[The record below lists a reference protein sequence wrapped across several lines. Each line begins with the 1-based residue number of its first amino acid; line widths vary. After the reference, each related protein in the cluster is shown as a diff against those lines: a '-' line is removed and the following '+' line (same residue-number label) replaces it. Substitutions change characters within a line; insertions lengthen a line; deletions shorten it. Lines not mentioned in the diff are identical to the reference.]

1 MAAWKSWIGCLLV
14 ENFNAFFSESIE
26 EEFSGSLYSA
36 GRKTSGDL
44 PGSLGFMAICLE
56 DEIRRCEYNTE

>member
-1 MAAWKSWIGCLLV
+1 MQ
-14 ENFNAFFSESIE
+14 FFSESIE